1 MKRTLLQYLACPS
14 CNGDIRLEAGTEG
27 EDREILDGLLS
38 CAKCAQHFPIV
49 RGVPRFVDLGKV
61 DEEQAATA
69 SNFGWQWQHF
79 TQQDDRYGEQMLGWL
94 QPVKP
99 EFFKDKL
106 VLEGGCGKG
115 RHTLLAAS
123 WGSRDVIGVD
133 ISDAVESAFAATR
146 NTPNI
151 HIVQADLCHLPLKQ
165 VFDYAFSI
173 GVIHHLG
180 QPQVG
185 FRALASRIKRGG
197 LSRRG
202 CMAQKTTADHS
213 LCKSI
218 TDPFHFH
225 HESGH
230 PAASLKLPA
239 ALVYA
244 ATKLVYGPLNKSR
257 SGAAVANQLSYN
269 DYLNSISK
277 FGWREQHTMCLI
289 ISWRRRRTM
298 FPAKNLW
305 NGGTASVCI
314 HQSSP
319 GTTKTVGAAL
329 AGCGNGRLTGIPR
342 SGNISKPGLPFRLPG
357 SKRQFDRHRNAVA
370 PGRNRSGLIIL
381 GITYPGLKQ
390 PGLGGATAL
399 R

>member
-27 EDREILDGLLS
+27 EDLEILEGLLS
-38 CAKCAQHFPIV
+38 CVKCAQHFPIV

-99 EFFKDKL
+99 EFFKGKL

-151 HIVQADLCHLPLKQ
+151 HIVQADLGHLPLKQ

-197 LSRRG
+197 HFSAWVYGAENNGWITRFVNPLRTRFTSTMNPGILLHLS
-202 CMAQKTTADHS
+202 
-213 LCKSI
+213 
-218 TDPFHFH
+218 
-225 HESGH
+225 
-230 PAASLKLPA
+230 KLPA

-257 SGAAVANQLSYN
+257 GGAAVANQLFYN

-277 FGWREQHTMCLI
+277 FGWREQHTI
-289 ISWRRRRTM
+289 
-298 FPAKNLW
+298 
-305 NGGTASVCI
+305 V
-314 HQSSP
+314 
-319 GTTKTVGAAL
+319 
-329 AGCGNGRLTGIPR
+329 
-342 SGNISKPGLPFRLPG
+342 
-357 SKRQFDRHRNAVA
+357 FDHLVA
-370 PGRNRSGLIIL
+370 PTAHYVSREEFVEWWDSIGVHSPT
-381 GITYPGLKQ
+381 ITWHNKNSWCGFGQLPDSTN
-390 PGLGGATAL
+390 TAK